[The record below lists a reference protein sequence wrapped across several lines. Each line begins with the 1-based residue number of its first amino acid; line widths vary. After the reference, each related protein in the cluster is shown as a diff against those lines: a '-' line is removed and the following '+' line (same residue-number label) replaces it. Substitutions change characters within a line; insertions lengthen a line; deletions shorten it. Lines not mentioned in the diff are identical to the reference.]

1 MWMFCF
7 TWAKLFLVLAG
18 GVDWVLQYWF
28 YHQFLSNSFIHYCR
42 SGMRT
47 LITPFWLVSYAY
59 VYGQVCVTFVWWLL
73 ILPYVICY
81 WVFRLLYLIP
91 LYKHVIA
98 AYVAAIA
105 VLPSQN
111 VYGGRQNTCHIHH
124 SLMVP
129 PFNNTIRGGLGSLHE
144 FFFLFHFDV
153 KWGIQILQLVIIFSL
168 GIILYHGI
176 VARHDAFFSFKL
188 IW

>member
-1 MWMFCF
+1 PTYPFS
-7 TWAKLFLVLAG
+7 AG
-18 GVDWVLQYWF
+18 KRQSVVRKCG
-28 YHQFLSNSFIHYCR
+28 
-42 SGMRT
+42 
-47 LITPFWLVSYAY
+47 
-59 VYGQVCVTFVWWLL
+59 
-73 ILPYVICY
+73 
-81 WVFRLLYLIP
+81 
-91 LYKHVIA
+91 

-153 KWGIQILQLVIIFSL
+153 K
-168 GIILYHGI
+168 
-176 VARHDAFFSFKL
+176 
-188 IW
+188 

>member
-1 MWMFCF
+1 MDV
-7 TWAKLFLVLAG
+7 LFYLSKIVFGVG